1 MTDTVRMLNSSI
13 SSDHALGSLPL
24 TSPKSNS
31 ATKLKFDEAEDD
43 DPNSADK
50 NDSFLF
56 TEREMD
62 YSIVS
67 SPRGA
72 MLSNRKT
79 PIRSRKMRHL
89 EKSYRLQSE
98 ND

>member
-31 ATKLKFDEAEDD
+31 ATKLNFDEADQDEEQ
-43 DPNSADK
+43 NSADK
-50 NDSFLF
+50 GGNDSFLF

-79 PIRSRKMRHL
+79 PMRSRKMRQL
-89 EKSYRLQSE
+89 EKSYRL
-98 ND
+98 